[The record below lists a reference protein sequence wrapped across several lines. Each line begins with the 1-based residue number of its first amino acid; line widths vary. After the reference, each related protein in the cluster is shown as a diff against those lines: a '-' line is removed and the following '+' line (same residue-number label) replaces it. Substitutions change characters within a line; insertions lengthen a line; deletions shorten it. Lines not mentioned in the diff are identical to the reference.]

1 MFILISVAL
10 NVIFVG
16 FVLGK
21 GSRCHRL
28 WTKQAS
34 NMDMVELLDRS
45 SIPEA
50 RQAVLKEKLRDVL
63 PNPEKREVKRQLYG
77 KASEILTAEE
87 FDADAY
93 RAQLNKMFAYRGC
106 NREKGVEVIIE
117 IASELNQEE
126 RKALEE
132 IFSRARSRRPDDL
145 SPSVRNINPLGPSP

>member
-1 MFILISVAL
+1 MLISVAL

-21 GSRCHRL
+21 GFRCHRL

-63 PNPEKREVKRQLYG
+63 PNPEKREVKRRLYG

-93 RAQLNKMFAYRGC
+93 RAQLNKMFAYRSY

-145 SPSVRNINPLGPSP
+145 SRSVRNIKPLGPSP